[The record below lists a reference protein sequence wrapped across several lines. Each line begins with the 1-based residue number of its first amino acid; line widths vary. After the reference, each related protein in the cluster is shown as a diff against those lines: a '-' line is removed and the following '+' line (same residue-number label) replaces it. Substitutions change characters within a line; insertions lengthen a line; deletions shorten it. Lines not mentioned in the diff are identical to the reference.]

1 MEYQDR
7 ISHLNG
13 SAKTAGE
20 DPRPRKVHHDPGCP
34 DECWSY
40 LFATLNAYATRFTM
54 NFQIIA
60 RNGINFVVYKLF
72 EPRSS
77 GNGKR
82 CLGGGHV
89 GGSKDVWVGLMPSS
103 LSPYSV
109 KHDFS

>member
-34 DECWSY
+34 DECWSF

-60 RNGINFVVYKLF
+60 RIWVHFEVYKLF
-72 EPRSS
+72 EPGSS
-77 GNGKR
+77 GNEKKTLRGWSGRGEER
-82 CLGGGHV
+82 CLVRTHTV
-89 GGSKDVWVGLMPSS
+89 LP
-103 LSPYSV
+103 L
-109 KHDFS
+109 FE